1 MSFATRKRHR
11 ELGLDQR
18 TSRTARF
25 VQLVDAFAQ
34 ELGGTSGLN
43 PAELILVKQCAA
55 TALACEKLQERLLV
69 EETDDVATNK
79 ALVPLSNALVRLQS
93 ALSAAKKRR
102 VAEKPWSPDDLPGL
116 IEETD
121 NDETEA
127 QPKAQ
132 PNAR

>member
-11 ELGLDQR
+11 ELGLDPR

-43 PAELILVKQCAA
+43 PAELILVKQCA
-55 TALACEKLQERLLV
+55 TMALACEKLQERLLD
-69 EETDDVATNK
+69 EADDAAIDK
-79 ALVPLSNALVRLQS
+79 AIVPLSNALVRLQA

-102 VAEKPWSPDDLPGL
+102 AAEKPWSPDDLPGL
-116 IEETD
+116 VIEETD
-121 NDETEA
+121 DDETEA
-127 QPKAQ
+127 QP
-132 PNAR
+132 NAH